1 MARGIFVFRGAVTA
15 NGALVTP
22 AADERIYLRW
32 ITASVG
38 TLAAAGRL
46 ALTDGNGG
54 AVIARLPMATADTSV
69 QLFYDTGA
77 RQWEGNPLAPG
88 AALYATI
95 SGGSA
100 DLEVAYEIR

>member
-1 MARGIFVFRGAVTA
+1 MARGIFVFRGAVAAT
-15 NGALVTP
+15 GALVTP

-38 TLAAAGRL
+38 TLAASGRL
-46 ALTDGNGG
+46 AITDGNGG
-54 AVIARLPMATADTSV
+54 GVIARLPMAAADTSV
-69 QLFYDTGA
+69 QLFYDAGA
-77 RQWEGNPLAPG
+77 RQWEGNPLAQG

-100 DLEVAYEIR
+100 DLDIGYEIR

>member
-1 MARGIFVFRGAVTA
+1 MARGVFVFRGAVSA
-15 NGALVTP
+15 NGPVVTP

-38 TLAAAGRL
+38 TLAASGRL

-54 AVIARLPMATADTSV
+54 TVIARLPMAAADTSI
-69 QLFYDTGA
+69 QLFYDAGT
-77 RQWEGNPLAPG
+77 RQWEGNPLSPG
-88 AALYATI
+88 TPLYATV

-100 DLEVAYEIR
+100 DLDICYEIR

>member
-1 MARGIFVFRGAVTA
+1 MARGIYVYRGAVAAT
-15 NGALVTP
+15 GALVTP

-38 TLAAAGRL
+38 TAAAGRL

-54 AVIARLPMATADTSV
+54 GVIARMPMATADTSV
-69 QLFYDTGA
+69 QLFYDAGS
-77 RQWEGNPLAPG
+77 RQQEGNPLAQG

-95 SGGSA
+95 SAGSA
-100 DLEVAYEIR
+100 DLDIGYEIR